1 MAKEIVYS
9 NNARLQLLE
18 GVNAVADAVK
28 ATIGPKG
35 RNAAIKKANGSV
47 VIINDGVSIA
57 KEIELDN
64 EIQDMGAQIIKDVS
78 AKTNDVAGDGSSGS
92 AVLAQAIIKEGIKM
106 VTVGCNPME
115 LRQGMAKAAKDI
127 RALISANAKKVE
139 TAEEVEQVATV
150 SAGNDSEIG
159 KIVAEAV
166 TKVGNDGIVTVGE
179 SKTSETELKLVEGMQ
194 FKRGY
199 LSHYFVNDAERNE
212 VVFENAYILLVSKTV
227 SSMDAIVPL
236 LENISRHGGGR
247 PLLIIAENVEGEALA
262 TLVVNNLKKVIKVC
276 AVMAP
281 EYGEQRTAVMKDIA
295 VLTGAKFIDDA
306 AGARLQDVTLDD
318 LGTAQ
323 RIIVKKDSTV
333 IITDNKE
340 ENVELKKQIK
350 VLRNALDMQSYD
362 NDWEKQKIQE
372 RLTRL
377 DGVAA
382 TIEVGAG
389 SEVEMKEKKLR
400 IEDALNATKAA
411 VLEGIVP
418 GGGTTLAKIATI
430 LKNSNPEFTS
440 NDVKVGYD
448 IVLNALSAPITQIA
462 NNAGVKGDVVSYIV
476 STNTSFSYGY
486 DALKD
491 EYVDMYDAGIV
502 DPAKVIRSSLENAVH
517 ISASLLTTE
526 VAVVPK
532 KEQPTQGVMVQVPT
546 MSI

>member
-35 RNAAIKKANGSV
+35 RNAAIKKSNGSV

-333 IITDNKE
+333 IITDNRE
-340 ENVELKKQIK
+340 ENAELKKQINI
-350 VLRNALDMQSYD
+350 LRNALDMQSYD

-502 DPAKVIRSSLENAVH
+502 DPAKVIRSSLENAVN

-532 KEQPTQGVMVQVPT
+532 KEQPTQGVTVQVPT

>member
-236 LENISRHGGGR
+236 LENISRFGGGR

-333 IITDNKE
+333 IITDNRE
-340 ENVELKKQIK
+340 ENAELKKQIK
-350 VLRNALDMQSYD
+350 ILRNALDMQSYD

-502 DPAKVIRSSLENAVH
+502 DPAKVIRSSLENAVN

-532 KEQPTQGVMVQVPT
+532 KEQPTQGVTVQVPT

>member
-236 LENISRHGGGR
+236 LENISRFGGGR

-333 IITDNKE
+333 IITDNRE

-350 VLRNALDMQSYD
+350 ILRNALDMQSYD

-502 DPAKVIRSSLENAVH
+502 DPAKVIRSSLENAVN

-532 KEQPTQGVMVQVPT
+532 KEQPAQGVTVQVPT

>member
-35 RNAAIKKANGSV
+35 RNAAIKKSNGSV

-333 IITDNKE
+333 IITDNRE
-340 ENVELKKQIK
+340 ENAELKKQINI
-350 VLRNALDMQSYD
+350 LRNALDMQSYD

-502 DPAKVIRSSLENAVH
+502 DPAKVIRSSLENAVN

>member
-333 IITDNKE
+333 IITDNRE
-340 ENVELKKQIK
+340 ENVELKKQINI
-350 VLRNALDMQSYD
+350 LRNALDMQSYD

-502 DPAKVIRSSLENAVH
+502 DPAKVIRSSLENAVN

>member
-1 MAKEIVYS
+1 
-9 NNARLQLLE
+9 
-18 GVNAVADAVK
+18 
-28 ATIGPKG
+28 
-35 RNAAIKKANGSV
+35 
-47 VIINDGVSIA
+47 
-57 KEIELDN
+57 
-64 EIQDMGAQIIKDVS
+64 
-78 AKTNDVAGDGSSGS
+78 
-92 AVLAQAIIKEGIKM
+92 
-106 VTVGCNPME
+106 
-115 LRQGMAKAAKDI
+115 
-127 RALISANAKKVE
+127 
-139 TAEEVEQVATV
+139 
-150 SAGNDSEIG
+150 
-159 KIVAEAV
+159 
-166 TKVGNDGIVTVGE
+166 
-179 SKTSETELKLVEGMQ
+179 
-194 FKRGY
+194 
-199 LSHYFVNDAERNE
+199 
-212 VVFENAYILLVSKTV
+212 
-227 SSMDAIVPL
+227 MDAIVPL

-333 IITDNKE
+333 IITDNRE
-340 ENVELKKQIK
+340 ENAELKKQINI
-350 VLRNALDMQSYD
+350 LRNALDMQSYD

-502 DPAKVIRSSLENAVH
+502 DPAKVIRSSLENAVN

-532 KEQPTQGVMVQVPT
+532 KEQPAQGVMVQVPT

>member
-35 RNAAIKKANGSV
+35 RNAAIKKSNGSV

-333 IITDNKE
+333 IITDNRE
-340 ENVELKKQIK
+340 ENAELKKQINI
-350 VLRNALDMQSYD
+350 LRNALDMQSYD

-502 DPAKVIRSSLENAVH
+502 DPAKVIRSSLENAVN

-532 KEQPTQGVMVQVPT
+532 KEQPAQGVMVQVPT

>member
-64 EIQDMGAQIIKDVS
+64 AIQDKGAQIIKDVS

-333 IITDNKE
+333 IITDNRE
-340 ENVELKKQIK
+340 ENAELKKQINI
-350 VLRNALDMQSYD
+350 LRNALDMQSYD

-502 DPAKVIRSSLENAVH
+502 DPAKVIRSSLENAVN

>member
-236 LENISRHGGGR
+236 LENISRYGGGR

-333 IITDNKE
+333 IITDNRE
-340 ENVELKKQIK
+340 ENAELKKQINI
-350 VLRNALDMQSYD
+350 LRNALDMQSYD

-502 DPAKVIRSSLENAVH
+502 DPAKVIRSSLENAVN

-532 KEQPTQGVMVQVPT
+532 KEQPTQGVTVQVPT

>member
-236 LENISRHGGGR
+236 LENISRFGGGR

-333 IITDNKE
+333 IITDNRE
-340 ENVELKKQIK
+340 ENAELKKQIK
-350 VLRNALDMQSYD
+350 ILRNALDMQSYD

-502 DPAKVIRSSLENAVH
+502 DPAKVIRSSLENAVN

-532 KEQPTQGVMVQVPT
+532 KEQPAQGVTVQVPT

>member
-18 GVNAVADAVK
+18 GVNAVADTVK

-199 LSHYFVNDAERNE
+199 LSHYFVNDVERNE

-340 ENVELKKQIK
+340 ENAELKKQINI
-350 VLRNALDMQSYD
+350 LRNALDMQSYD

-502 DPAKVIRSSLENAVH
+502 DPAKVIRSSLENAVN

-532 KEQPTQGVMVQVPT
+532 KEQPTQGVTVQVPT

>member
-333 IITDNKE
+333 IITDNRE
-340 ENVELKKQIK
+340 ENAELKKQINI
-350 VLRNALDMQSYD
+350 LRNALDMQSYD

-502 DPAKVIRSSLENAVH
+502 DPAKVIRSSLENAVN

-532 KEQPTQGVMVQVPT
+532 KEQPAQGVMVQVPT

>member
-236 LENISRHGGGR
+236 LENISRYGGGR

-333 IITDNKE
+333 IITDNRE
-340 ENVELKKQIK
+340 ENAELKKQIK
-350 VLRNALDMQSYD
+350 ILRNALDMQSYD

-502 DPAKVIRSSLENAVH
+502 DPAKVIRSSLENAVN

-532 KEQPTQGVMVQVPT
+532 KEQPTQGVTVQVPT

>member
-236 LENISRHGGGR
+236 LENISRYGGGR

-333 IITDNKE
+333 IITDNRE
-340 ENVELKKQIK
+340 ENAELKKQIK
-350 VLRNALDMQSYD
+350 ILRNALDMQSYD

-502 DPAKVIRSSLENAVH
+502 DPAKVIRSSLENAVN

>member
-236 LENISRHGGGR
+236 LENISRFGGGR

-333 IITDNKE
+333 IITDNRE
-340 ENVELKKQIK
+340 ENAELKKQIK

-502 DPAKVIRSSLENAVH
+502 DPAKVIRSSLENAVN

>member
-333 IITDNKE
+333 IITDNRE
-340 ENVELKKQIK
+340 ENAELKKQINI
-350 VLRNALDMQSYD
+350 LRNALEMQSYD

-502 DPAKVIRSSLENAVH
+502 DPAKVIRSSLENAVN

>member
-340 ENVELKKQIK
+340 ENAELKKQINI
-350 VLRNALDMQSYD
+350 LRNALDMQSYD

-502 DPAKVIRSSLENAVH
+502 DPAKVIRSSLENAVN

-532 KEQPTQGVMVQVPT
+532 KEQPTQGVTVQVPT

>member
-333 IITDNKE
+333 IITDNRE
-340 ENVELKKQIK
+340 ENAELKKQINI
-350 VLRNALDMQSYD
+350 LRNALDMQSYD

-502 DPAKVIRSSLENAVH
+502 DPAKVIRSSLENAVN

>member
-199 LSHYFVNDAERNE
+199 LSHYFVNDVERNE

-333 IITDNKE
+333 IITDNRE
-340 ENVELKKQIK
+340 ENAELKKQINI
-350 VLRNALDMQSYD
+350 LRNALDMQSYD

-502 DPAKVIRSSLENAVH
+502 DPAKVIRSSLENAVN

>member
-35 RNAAIKKANGSV
+35 RNAAIKKSNGSV

-333 IITDNKE
+333 IITDNRE
-340 ENVELKKQIK
+340 ENAELKKQINI
-350 VLRNALDMQSYD
+350 LRNALDMQSYD

-462 NNAGVKGDVVSYIV
+462 SNAGVKGDVVSYIV

-502 DPAKVIRSSLENAVH
+502 DPAKVIRSSLENAVN

>member
-199 LSHYFVNDAERNE
+199 LSHYFVNDVERNE

-236 LENISRHGGGR
+236 LENISRFGGGR

-333 IITDNKE
+333 IITDNRE
-340 ENVELKKQIK
+340 ENAELKKQIK
-350 VLRNALDMQSYD
+350 ILRNALDMQSYD

-502 DPAKVIRSSLENAVH
+502 DPAKVIRSSLENAVN

-532 KEQPTQGVMVQVPT
+532 KEQPAQGVTVQVPT

>member
-199 LSHYFVNDAERNE
+199 LSHYFVNDVERNE

-236 LENISRHGGGR
+236 LENISRFGGGR

-333 IITDNKE
+333 IITDNRE
-340 ENVELKKQIK
+340 ENAELKKQIK
-350 VLRNALDMQSYD
+350 ILRNALDMQSYD

-502 DPAKVIRSSLENAVH
+502 DPAKVIRSSLENAVN

-532 KEQPTQGVMVQVPT
+532 KEQPAQGVMVQVPT

>member
-1 MAKEIVYS
+1 MSKEIVYS

-236 LENISRHGGGR
+236 LENISRYGGGR

-281 EYGEQRTAVMKDIA
+281 EYGEQRTAVMKDVA

-333 IITDNKE
+333 IITDNRE
-340 ENVELKKQIK
+340 ENAELKKQIK
-350 VLRNALDMQSYD
+350 ILRNALDMQSYD

-502 DPAKVIRSSLENAVH
+502 DPAKVIRSSLENAVN

>member
-333 IITDNKE
+333 IITDNRE
-340 ENVELKKQIK
+340 ENAELKKQIK
-350 VLRNALDMQSYD
+350 ILRNALDMQSYD

-502 DPAKVIRSSLENAVH
+502 DPAKVIRSSLENAVN

-532 KEQPTQGVMVQVPT
+532 KEQPAQGVTVQVPT

>member
-340 ENVELKKQIK
+340 ENAELKKQIK
-350 VLRNALDMQSYD
+350 ILRNALDVQSYD

-502 DPAKVIRSSLENAVH
+502 DPAKVIRSSLENAVN

>member
-18 GVNAVADAVK
+18 GVNAIADTVK
-28 ATIGPKG
+28 ATIFP
-35 RNAAIKKANGSV
+35 NVINSAIKKANGSV

-333 IITDNKE
+333 IITDNRE
-340 ENVELKKQIK
+340 ENAELKKQINI
-350 VLRNALDMQSYD
+350 LRNALDMQSYD

-502 DPAKVIRSSLENAVH
+502 DPAKVIRSSLENAVN

-532 KEQPTQGVMVQVPT
+532 KEQPTQGVTVQVPT

>member
-333 IITDNKE
+333 IITDNRE
-340 ENVELKKQIK
+340 ENAELKKQINI
-350 VLRNALDMQSYD
+350 LRNALDMQSYD

-502 DPAKVIRSSLENAVH
+502 DPAKVIRSSLENAVN

-532 KEQPTQGVMVQVPT
+532 KEQPTQGVTVQVPT

>member
-35 RNAAIKKANGSV
+35 RNAAIKKSNGSV

-236 LENISRHGGGR
+236 LENISRYGGGR

-333 IITDNKE
+333 IITDNRE
-340 ENVELKKQIK
+340 ENAELKKQINI
-350 VLRNALDMQSYD
+350 LRNALDMQSYD

-502 DPAKVIRSSLENAVH
+502 DPAKVIRSSLENAVN

>member
-333 IITDNKE
+333 IITDNRE
-340 ENVELKKQIK
+340 ENAELKKQINI
-350 VLRNALDMQSYD
+350 LRNALDMQSYD

-502 DPAKVIRSSLENAVH
+502 DPAKVIRSSLENAVN

-532 KEQPTQGVMVQVPT
+532 KEQPAQGVTVQVPT

>member
-236 LENISRHGGGR
+236 LENISRFGGGR

-333 IITDNKE
+333 IITDNRE
-340 ENVELKKQIK
+340 ENAELKKQIK
-350 VLRNALDMQSYD
+350 ILRNALDMQSYD

-491 EYVDMYDAGIV
+491 KYVDMYDAGIV
-502 DPAKVIRSSLENAVH
+502 DPAKVIRSSLENAVN

-532 KEQPTQGVMVQVPT
+532 KEQPAQGVTVQVPT

>member
-340 ENVELKKQIK
+340 ENAELKKQIK

-502 DPAKVIRSSLENAVH
+502 DPAKVIRSSLENAVN

-532 KEQPTQGVMVQVPT
+532 KEQPAQGVTVQVPT